1 MANIL
6 WAITG
11 AGTYMRSL
19 PRIFLVFK
27 KLFKFNITI
36 AFSRW
41 GYEVAR
47 IYGVLPLVESI
58 ASGEYLNELLFE
70 DQGMY
75 YVGRLNLGKYDL
87 VVIAPATSN
96 TIAKMVYGIADT
108 LPTTIFSEAQK
119 SHVTTIVLPVDL
131 PSKDGVI
138 ISQTPCYID
147 RRKCN
152 CLDTIGYCPAA
163 KHCPVDA
170 ILIRDGPR
178 IDLSKCIGCEK
189 CISHCINNAIHC
201 WREILLYPR
210 KTDLDNINKLR
221 LYENTIIVS
230 NPLQLAIAILDV
242 LGRK

>member
-27 KLFKFNITI
+27 KLFKFNITV
-36 AFSRW
+36 AFSKW

-47 IYGVLPLVESI
+47 MYGVLPLLESI
-58 ASGEYLNELLFE
+58 ASGEYLNELLLE

-96 TIAKMVYGIADT
+96 TVAKMVYGIADT

-119 SHVTTIVLPVDL
+119 SRVTTIVLPVDL
-131 PSKDGVI
+131 PSKNGI
-138 ISQTPCYID
+138 IVSQAPCYID
-147 RRKCN
+147 RRKCD
-152 CLDTIGYCPAA
+152 CPDTIGYCLAA
-163 KHCPVDA
+163 KHCPVNA
-170 ILIRDGPR
+170 ILVEDRPK

-189 CISHCINNAIHC
+189 CINYCINNAIYC
-201 WREILLYPR
+201 WKEIFLYPR
-210 KTDLDNINKLR
+210 KIDLDNINKLKH
-221 LYENTIIVS
+221 YENIIIVS
-230 NPLQLAIAILDV
+230 NPLQLAITILDV